1 MDYVCWAN
9 AWSQRIADCS
19 DDSFTNQDPKPN
31 HSLQHLFDLS
41 MCYATSSAILK
52 GVVVAVVV
60 VVGSSSSSLLKGIYL
75 LTWL

>member
-1 MDYVCWAN
+1 MSAEPTPDHSGHCG
-9 AWSQRIADCS
+9 DCS

-41 MCYATSSAILK
+41 MCYATSSGILK

-60 VVGSSSSSLLKGIYL
+60 VGGSSSSSLLKGIYL
-75 LTWL
+75 LMWL